1 MKTEHMYLIGG
12 VVIGALVV
20 RHFANK
26 RTTKSIQEGM
36 SSATGADFCLI
47 DRINGGAQ
55 EFPTGSY
62 ACNFAANCTGTA
74 TIETSPT
81 GGGILKCGSQSVV
94 VDGTGRPLVR
104 RRTFKR

>member
-36 SSATGADFCLI
+36 NEFSAGRMRRTPSIQKIGTTDERKETCHPCRGGSCETI
-47 DRINGGAQ
+47 CGKNGGR
-55 EFPTGSY
+55 Y
-62 ACNFAANCTGTA
+62 DL
-74 TIETSPT
+74 
-81 GGGILKCGSQSVV
+81 GGGMYGQCCYPWGH
-94 VDGTGRPLVR
+94 RYAR
-104 RRTFKR
+104 R